1 MSAGDDLIAFI
12 RARLDEDEAVAR
24 EAASALPGDEGYGW
38 RAVHRYLETHPA
50 SGESFIVDTSS
61 ELVAQPASARSY
73 DRAVADHIARHD
85 PARALRQVA
94 GARRILDEHSRES
107 DGGGGAGCGRCDWDH
122 YVLCNEPNACETVR
136 SLGMTWSDHPD
147 YRQEWAP

>member
-1 MSAGDDLIAFI
+1 MDDLIAFLT
-12 RARLDEDEAVAR
+12 ARLDEDEAVAR

-61 ELVAQPASARSY
+61 ELVARPASARSY

-85 PARALRQVA
+85 PARVLREVA
-94 GARRILDEHSRES
+94 AKRAIVEAYRQSRDILMDNRQTWDLVRAAVGAQRVIVTQL
-107 DGGGGAGCGRCDWDH
+107 AA
-122 YVLCNEPNACETVR
+122 V
-136 SLGMTWSDHPD
+136 WSDHAD
-147 YRQEWAP
+147 YRREWAL